1 MQVIILAGGLG
12 TRLGNLTSEIPKP
25 MVKICN
31 YPILLQII
39 NHFYSFGFKEFIICL
54 GYKQEVIKEYFI
66 NMNFYSNNILIS
78 RDKVSIIDK
87 QKNQLFPEAKF
98 KLIDTGLDSM
108 TGNRLLR
115 VKDYVG
121 KDDSFFLTYGDGIS
135 SVNLTKL
142 LEFHKS
148 HKGIGTVTSVHPS
161 ARFGEVITDKDGL
174 VNSFKEKPSVQD
186 SWINGG
192 YFVFEPEIFDFI
204 SNDENE
210 MLEQRPLERLVEKKE
225 LFSYR
230 FDGYWRCMDTP
241 RDLNSII
248 EDVKSGKY
256 PYALENEN

>member
-1 MQVIILAGGLG
+1 MQVVILAGGLG

-39 NHFYSFGFKEFIICL
+39 NHFYTFGFKEFIICL

-78 RDKVSIIDK
+78 GDKISIIDNP
-87 QKNQLFPEAKF
+87 KNKLFPEAKF

-108 TGNRLLR
+108 TGQRLLR
-115 VKDYVG
+115 VKDFIS
-121 KDDSFFLTYGDGIS
+121 KDNPFLLTYGDGIS

-142 LEFHKS
+142 LEFHKA

-161 ARFGEVITDKDGL
+161 ARFGEVIMNQDGL

-192 YFVFEPEIFDFI
+192 FFVFEPEIFEYID
-204 SNDENE
+204 NNGNE
-210 MLEQRPLERLVEKKE
+210 MLEKRPLERLVENKE
-225 LFSYR
+225 LYSYR

-248 EDVKSGKY
+248 EDVKLGKY
-256 PYALENEN
+256 LYALKNGN